1 MAETETTTTAPK
13 AAESKTEAPAS
24 VPKAVAEEGIFGGP
38 AYHNNPVKSDV
49 QVESK

>member
-1 MAETETTTTAPK
+1 MAETKTTTAPK
-13 AAESKTEAPAS
+13 AEESKTEAPVS